1 MCYIFNSVCSCGLTD
16 CQLEYDRT
24 FEELIKDQLSTL
36 PPVPYKE
43 HNNQFVKAFTG
54 CMKDKIIKNKYK
66 PNECLVLSLND
77 CKTLFKEYFEE
88 FLTFVDLKLIPE
100 DTQQEMID
108 TFKTSFDFNCLV
120 FAIFVSKKSLPILL
134 SQIRTPSKRM
144 ST

>member
-1 MCYIFNSVCSCGLTD
+1 M
-16 CQLEYDRT
+16 
-24 FEELIKDQLSTL
+24 
-36 PPVPYKE
+36 
-43 HNNQFVKAFTG
+43 KAFTG
-54 CMKDKIIKNKYK
+54 CMEDKIIKNKYK

>member
-1 MCYIFNSVCSCGLTD
+1 M
-16 CQLEYDRT
+16 
-24 FEELIKDQLSTL
+24 
-36 PPVPYKE
+36 
-43 HNNQFVKAFTG
+43 KAFTG

-100 DTQQEMID
+100 DNQQEMID
-108 TFKTSFDFNCLV
+108 TFKTSFDF
-120 FAIFVSKKSLPILL
+120 AILLSKNSLPILL
-134 SQIRTPSKRM
+134 SQIRTPSKRL